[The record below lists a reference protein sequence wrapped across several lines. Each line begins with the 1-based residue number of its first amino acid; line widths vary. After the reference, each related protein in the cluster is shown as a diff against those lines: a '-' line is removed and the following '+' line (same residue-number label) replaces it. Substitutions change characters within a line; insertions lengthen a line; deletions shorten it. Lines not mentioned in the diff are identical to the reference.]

1 MKGFELQ
8 GHRGA
13 RGLFPE
19 NTLDGFVQAIAFG
32 LDSIELD
39 IAVTSDG
46 VAVVVHDPIL
56 NPDLVRLADGSWLE
70 GEGAPIRTLSL
81 AQVQAF
87 DVGRIR
93 PGSALALAHP
103 DQIPRD
109 GARIPTLAEVFKV
122 TQGSDVRV
130 DAELKTDPARP
141 ELTVSP
147 EAMAELV
154 VEIARSAGALG
165 RLAIRSFDWRGL
177 DHLRRTH
184 PAVPLAWLTGHEQDS
199 NTPNLVAK
207 SAFGCPF
214 VPTWAPFHG
223 TLDRPSLDL
232 AHRLGLRVVPWT
244 VNETGDMARLI
255 DWGVDGLCTD
265 RPDRAAP
272 LRPPT

>member
-1 MKGFELQ
+1 MRGFELQ

-19 NTLDGFVQAIAFG
+19 NTLDGFVQAVAFG

-56 NPDLVRLADGSWLE
+56 NPDLVRLANGSWLE

-81 AQVQAF
+81 AELRAF

-93 PGSALALAHP
+93 PGSRLALAHP
-103 DQIPRD
+103 DQVPQD
-109 GARIPTLAEVFKV
+109 GARIPTLREVFEV
-122 TQGSDVRV
+122 TQGSGVRI
-130 DAELKTDPARP
+130 DAELKTDPTRP

-154 VEIARSAGALG
+154 VEIASVSGALD

-177 DHLRRTH
+177 EYLRRAH
-184 PAVPLAWLTGHEQDS
+184 PVIPLAWLTGQEANSD
-199 NTPNLVAK
+199 TPNLVAK
-207 SAFGCPF
+207 FAFGCPF

-223 TLDRPSLDL
+223 ALDRSSLDL

-244 VNETGDMARLI
+244 VNEAADMARLI
-255 DWGVDGLCTD
+255 ALGVDGLCTD
-265 RPDRAAP
+265 RPDLAAP
-272 LRPPT
+272 LHPI